1 MTVTADEMRI
11 IRPAAVLDE
20 QAAAGV
26 LLELD
31 RLDVAAGGMWSASS
45 SLWQRYDRPWDGAGS
60 TRGSAQLMGSIA
72 VMYDAPNRHQITIYK
87 VTVTDLGRAAGWTVE
102 SVCDDAL
109 AVVGLSLATCPRAE
123 LTVARCRRWKHLG
136 CNPVRGLGQQLV
148 DVHRDISGRGAELWS
163 QGCHRL
169 ARVGVHRFAGV
180 AEDLGD
186 LRLGPVLVVA
196 EHDHRPLPRR

>member
-45 SLWQRYDRPWDGAGS
+45 SLWQRYDRPWDGAGQ
-60 TRGSAQLMGSIA
+60 TRGSAQLMGSVA

-87 VTVTDLGRAAGWTVE
+87 VTVTDAGRTGGWTVE
-102 SVCDDAL
+102 SICDDAL
-109 AVVGLSLATCPRAE
+109 GWVGLSLATCPRAE
-123 LTVARCRRWKHLG
+123 LAQP
-136 CNPVRGLGQQLV
+136 PVRDPFKRSLES
-148 DVHRDISGRGAELWS
+148 DES
-163 QGCHRL
+163 
-169 ARVGVHRFAGV
+169 
-180 AEDLGD
+180 
-186 LRLGPVLVVA
+186 
-196 EHDHRPLPRR
+196 